1 MEPVHLQM
9 TSTHFT
15 QDFLGLTLCH

>member
-15 QDFLGLTLCH
+15 QDFLVLTLCH